1 MQELAGSG
9 FCPEDYEI
17 DPVDLWPENEPAI
30 NLFLTLSSQWRMGTG
45 GAIGLDYTPFFA
57 RMERMRLTDE
67 AYDQLFEDIRVIES
81 EALVHINRKD

>member
-1 MQELAGSG
+1 
-9 FCPEDYEI
+9 
-17 DPVDLWPENEPAI
+17 
-30 NLFLTLSSQWRMGTG
+30 MGTG